1 MVRTGFSTVVTGRG
15 KTSHYSG
22 SFRAAILLALLVA
35 VLLLTQSATAGSQTK
50 VVKRSS
56 VTTMPRYEEQ
66 LATAINSTRKSYG
79 LRSLRLVPGLM
90 RSAGEHSL
98 QMACK
103 GYFAHSS
110 SNGVSF
116 FARVKTYYGGNSSY
130 FSAGENLLWA
140 QPRATPRQVV
150 TRWLASPGHRRVLLS
165 PQWRV
170 FGIGVVSSTHGAGV
184 FAGRRVLLVTAD
196 FAVAR

>member
-1 MVRTGFSTVVTGRG
+1 MVPTGLKTVVIGKGR
-15 KTSHYSG
+15 TPHYSG
-22 SFRAAILLALLVA
+22 SFRAAISLALLVA
-35 VLLLTQSATAGSQTK
+35 VLSLTQSAAAGAQTK

-56 VTTMPRYEEQ
+56 VTTMTRYEEQ
-66 LATAINSTRKSYG
+66 LATAINTTRERHG
-79 LRSLRLVPGLM
+79 LRTLRLVPGLM
-90 RSAGEHSL
+90 RSAGKHSL
-98 QMACK
+98 QMACE

-110 SNGVSF
+110 PNGASF
-116 FARVKTYYGGNSSY
+116 FARVKSYYGGNSSY

-150 TRWLASPGHRRVLLS
+150 KRWLASPSHRQVMLS

-170 FGIGVVSSTHGAGV
+170 FGIGAVSSTHGAGV

-196 FAVAR
+196 FAVVR